1 MKQTRLFAAILSAVF
16 PLSCAAAD
24 DVPDEIVVT
33 ATRIAQPLK
42 QSLSS
47 TTVITQQEIR
57 SSQAVDVPSILR
69 SMAGVEISQTG
80 GFGKIAS
87 LYLRGSSSTE
97 VVVLLDGVRINS
109 ATNGMTSI
117 QELMLDQIERIE
129 VVRGNVSSLYG
140 SEAIGGV
147 VQIFT
152 KRGRGAPRFNLGG
165 GTGNLGTQRINAGF
179 GGAADGTDFNVQL
192 SAFKT
197 DGVSAIDPAVAPKAN
212 PDRDG
217 YRNASLSANVRHAF
231 NADHSLSATLFGSR
245 GRNQYDSAFGV
256 ATDLNTN
263 SAGVSKFS
271 LSSDNRF
278 GDIWQSRVQ
287 LAQGMD
293 DYRDYKNGLP
303 LVGGHYKT
311 TQRQIA
317 WQNTV
322 QVGGG
327 SQLLLGAEH
336 LAQVVAADK
345 AFAQT
350 RRNVNSLFAGYT
362 GNFGAHQLQAN
373 LREDRNAQFG
383 APSTGL
389 LGYGYSFND
398 AWRATASYSTAF
410 KAPTFNELYFPA
422 FGNPALRPER
432 ARSAEAGLHYSAGS
446 QQVDAVYFDSRIRDL
461 VVYAPTP
468 VNLSQARID
477 GVELSYAGQF
487 GDTGIKAAL
496 TSQNPRD
503 AITGQQLVRRARLH
517 SSLGLSQRFGAWQIG
532 GEWLHSDVRED
543 NHITAFPVRRV
554 VLPGYDVL
562 NLTASYA
569 IDKAWKLSLSAANL
583 TNQNDA
589 TAHGYNPLGRTLFVG
604 INYQP

>member
-1 MKQTRLFAAILSAVF
+1 MKQNRLFAAILCAVS

-69 SMAGVEISQTG
+69 SMAGVEISRTG
-80 GFGKIAS
+80 GFGKTSA
-87 LYLRGSSSTE
+87 LYLRGSSQTE

-152 KRGRGAPRFNLGG
+152 RRGRGAPHFNLGG
-165 GTGNLGTQRINAGF
+165 GAGNPGTQRMSAGF
-179 GGAADGTDFNVQL
+179 GGAVEATDFNVQL

-263 SAGVSKFS
+263 TAGVSKFS

-278 GDIWQSRVQ
+278 SDIWQSRVQ
-287 LAQGMD
+287 LAQGVD
-293 DYRDYKNGLP
+293 DYQDYKNGLP

-311 TQRQIA
+311 TQRQIS

-322 QVGGG
+322 QVGDG

-336 LAQVVAADK
+336 LAQVVTADK

-373 LREDRNAQFG
+373 LREDRSAQFG

-389 LGYGYSFND
+389 LGYGYSFSD

-432 ARSAEAGLHYSAGS
+432 ARSAEAGLHYSVGS
-446 QQVDAVYFDSRIRDL
+446 QQVDVVYFDNHVRDL

-468 VNLSQARID
+468 VNLNQARID

-503 AITGQQLVRRARLH
+503 AVTGQQLVRRARLH
-517 SSLGLSQRFGAWQIG
+517 SSLGVSQRFGAWQIG
-532 GEWLHSDVRED
+532 GEWLHSDARED
-543 NHITAFPVRRV
+543 SHITAFPVRRV
-554 VLPGYDVL
+554 VLPGYDAL

-569 IDKAWKLSLSAANL
+569 IDKAWKLSLSAANF

>member
-1 MKQTRLFAAILSAVF
+1 MKPDCLFAAILCAAS
-16 PLSCAAAD
+16 PLSCVAAD

-57 SSQAVDVPSILR
+57 ASQAADVPSILR
-69 SMAGVEISQTG
+69 SMAGVEASRNG
-80 GFGKIAS
+80 GFGKTSA
-87 LYLRGSSSTE
+87 LYLRGSSQTE

-152 KRGRGAPRFNLGG
+152 RRGRGAPHFNLSGG
-165 GTGNLGTQRINAGF
+165 AGNLGTQRASAGF
-179 GGAADGTDFNVQL
+179 GGAVEATDFNMQL
-192 SAFKT
+192 SAFNT
-197 DGVSAIDPAVAPKAN
+197 GGVSAINPAVAPKAN

-231 NADHSLSATLFGSR
+231 DADHSLSATLFGSH

-263 SAGVSKFS
+263 TAGVSKFS

-278 GDIWQSRVQ
+278 SDIWQSRVQ
-287 LAQGMD
+287 LAQGVD
-293 DYRDYKNGLP
+293 DYQDYKNGLP

-311 TQRQIA
+311 IQRQIS

-322 QVGGG
+322 QVGDG
-327 SQLLLGAEH
+327 SQLLLGVEH
-336 LAQVVAADK
+336 LAQVVTADK

-389 LGYGYSFND
+389 LGYGYAFSD

-432 ARSAEAGLHYSAGS
+432 ARSAEAGLHYAVGT

-468 VNLSQARID
+468 VNLNQARID

-503 AITGQQLVRRARLH
+503 AVTGQQLVRRARLH
-517 SSLGLSQRFGAWQIG
+517 SSLGVSHRFGAWQIG
-532 GEWLHSDVRED
+532 GEWLHSDARED

-562 NLTASYA
+562 NMTASYA